1 MLKVTLSLAGLA
13 GAMMLVAALP
23 ALAQSTPQAAP
34 ESNPQHLAQCP
45 SRPYRWLEDC
55 SSLATA
61 DLNGLTRLRYL
72 TLNDDDQIWLT
83 LGGEARVRMDLLR
96 NIDFGINGQP
106 GYVSTGGRLM
116 LHGDLRTKAG
126 PRLFAQLGIVEENGR
141 KPGPRAQD
149 ESQVDLTQ
157 AFVDVPFKLGAVGVL
172 ARYGRQEI
180 ELTGNRLL
188 SSRDGATLRRAF
200 EGGKLDLT
208 YAGAKI
214 ALVYARPMELLDDAF
229 GDRPDRTERFKAVSV
244 DLPSTVVPGGG
255 ALNLFVLDRRR
266 QDARYLRAQG
276 FEHRTTVGAHYAGQA
291 FGWSIDVQP
300 AWQTGRVEGLPVRAW
315 GVGVQLDRD
324 LGGKFRNALGVNFVA
339 ASGDNGKTRTIET
352 FDPTYPNNGGL
363 SDAPLFYQSNYM
375 FGGGDINALWH
386 GVTWTASGN
395 LLVRQSTSDAIY
407 ANGRAIGAPFGHQ
420 RLTSLLTQVS
430 ARKTWGY
437 RYEIYASLTRAQ
449 ALDALT
455 AVGGKDAFYSRVQMT
470 ARF

>member
-1 MLKVTLSLAGLA
+1 MRHKFIRLATL
-13 GAMMLVAALP
+13 LVGVGVGLP
-23 ALAQSTPQAAP
+23 ALAQV
-34 ESNPQHLAQCP
+34 NPQHLAECP

-55 SSLATA
+55 SALATA
-61 DLNGLTRLRYL
+61 DLNGLNRLRY
-72 TLNDDDQIWLT
+72 IPAGGGKRAWLT

-96 NIDFGINGQP
+96 DIDFGINGQP
-106 GYVSTGGRLM
+106 GYVSTSGRLL
-116 LHGDLRTKAG
+116 LHGDLRTTAG

-157 AFVDVPFKLGAVGVL
+157 GFVDLPFKVGQVGVL

-180 ELTGNRLL
+180 DLTGNRLL

-200 EGGKLDLT
+200 QGGKLDLT
-208 YAGAKI
+208 YAGARV
-214 ALVYARPMELLDDAF
+214 AVVYAHPMALHDDAF
-229 GDRPDRTERFKAVSV
+229 GDRPDRAERFKAVAV
-244 DLPSTVVPGGG
+244 DLPRAAVPGGG
-255 ALNLFVLDRRR
+255 ALNVFVLDRRR
-266 QDARYLRAQG
+266 IDAHYLRAEG
-276 FEHRTTVGAHYAGQA
+276 IEHRTTIGAHYAGQA
-291 FGWSIDVQP
+291 AGWAVDVQP
-300 AWQTGRVEGLPVRAW
+300 AWQTGHVQNLPIRAW
-315 GVGVQLDRD
+315 GVAVQLDKE
-324 LGGKFRNALGVNFVA
+324 LGGKHRNAVGVNFVA
-339 ASGDNGKTRTIET
+339 ASGDKGRTRTIET

-375 FGGGDINALWH
+375 FGGGDINALWR

-407 ANGRAIGAPFGHQ
+407 ANGRAINAPFGDQ
-420 RLTSLLTQVS
+420 RLTSLLSQVS

-437 RYEIYASLTRAQ
+437 RYEIYGSLTHAQ

-455 AVGGKDAFYSRVQMT
+455 AVGGHDAFYSRLQMT